1 MIHIV
6 DSICS
11 TNDWL
16 AKYHFELDDTILA
29 IEQTQ
34 GKGRRGN
41 IWESKRGGF
50 YISTVSSN
58 HKLLPF
64 IAGIS
69 IMKVLEA
76 YSNDLSLKWPN
87 DIILKGNKVGGILCE
102 DIGNCSI
109 VGIGIN
115 SENLP
120 DINNSTNLVSN
131 GINLDKSVFLA
142 SFLYNFDILSSSAPN
157 KIIEIFNEYDCLIG
171 NEVFWNDLSGVVKSI
186 AQDGSLVV
194 ESRGKELNLYSEE
207 VHLEKY

>member
-16 AKYHFELDDTILA
+16 AKYHFEVDDTILA

-41 IWESKRGGF
+41 TWESKIGGF

-64 IAGIS
+64 VVGIS

-76 YSNDLSLKWPN
+76 YSSDLNLKWPN

-102 DIGNCSI
+102 DLGSCSI
-109 VGIGIN
+109 IGIGIN
-115 SENLP
+115 SENRP
-120 DINNSTNLVSN
+120 DIVNSTNLVSN

-142 SFLYNFDILSSSAPN
+142 SFLYNFDIFSSFKSD
-157 KIIEIFNEYDCLIG
+157 KIIEIFTRYDCLIG
-171 NEVFWNDLSGVVKSI
+171 NEIFWNDLSGVVKSI
-186 AQDGSLVV
+186 ALDGSLVV
-194 ESRGKELNLYSEE
+194 ESSGKELNLYSEE
-207 VHLEKY
+207 VQLEKY

>member
-16 AKYHFELDDTILA
+16 AKYHFEVDDTVLA

-41 IWESKRGGF
+41 TWESKIGGF

-64 IAGIS
+64 VVGIS

-76 YSNDLSLKWPN
+76 YSSDLNLKWPN

-102 DIGNCSI
+102 DLGSCSI
-109 VGIGIN
+109 IGIGIN
-115 SENLP
+115 SENRP
-120 DINNSTNLVSN
+120 DIVNSTNLVSN

-142 SFLYNFDILSSSAPN
+142 SFLYNFDIFSSFNSD
-157 KIIEIFNEYDCLIG
+157 KIIEIFTRYDCLIG
-171 NEVFWNDLSGVVKSI
+171 NEIFWNDLSGVVKSI
-186 AQDGSLVV
+186 ALDGSLVV
-194 ESRGKELNLYSEE
+194 ESSGKELNLYSEE
-207 VHLEKY
+207 VQLEKY

>member
-16 AKYHFELDDTILA
+16 AKYHFEVDDTILA

-41 IWESKRGGF
+41 TWESKIGGF

-64 IAGIS
+64 VVGIS

-76 YSNDLSLKWPN
+76 YSSDLNLKWPN

-102 DIGNCSI
+102 DLGNCSI
-109 VGIGIN
+109 IGIGIN
-115 SENLP
+115 SENRP
-120 DINNSTNLVSN
+120 DIANSTNLVSN

-142 SFLYNFDILSSSAPN
+142 SFLYNFDIISSFTSD
-157 KIIEIFNEYDCLIG
+157 KIIEIFTIYDCLIG
-171 NEVFWNDLSGVVKSI
+171 NEIFWNDLSGVVKSI
-186 AQDGSLVV
+186 ALDGSLVV
-194 ESRGKELNLYSEE
+194 ESSGKELNLYSEE
-207 VHLEKY
+207 VQLEKY

>member
-16 AKYHFELDDTILA
+16 AKYHFEVDDTILA

-41 IWESKRGGF
+41 TWESKIGGF

-64 IAGIS
+64 VVGIS

-76 YSNDLSLKWPN
+76 YSSDLNLKWPN

-102 DIGNCSI
+102 DLGNFSI
-109 VGIGIN
+109 IGIGIN
-115 SENLP
+115 SENSP
-120 DINNSTNLVSN
+120 DIANSTNLVSN
-131 GINLDKSVFLA
+131 GINLDKSVILA
-142 SFLYNFDILSSSAPN
+142 SFLYNFDIFSSFTSD
-157 KIIEIFNEYDCLIG
+157 KILEIFTIYDCLIG
-171 NEVFWNDLSGVVKSI
+171 NEIFWNDLSGVVKSI
-186 AQDGSLVV
+186 ALDGSLVV
-194 ESRGKELNLYSEE
+194 ESSGKELNLYSEE
-207 VHLEKY
+207 VQLEKY

>member
-16 AKYHFELDDTILA
+16 AKYHFEVDDTILA

-41 IWESKRGGF
+41 TWESKIGGF

-64 IAGIS
+64 VVGIS

-76 YSNDLSLKWPN
+76 YSSDLNLKWPN

-102 DIGNCSI
+102 DLGSCSI
-109 VGIGIN
+109 IGIGIN
-115 SENLP
+115 SENRP
-120 DINNSTNLVSN
+120 DIVNSTNLVSN

-142 SFLYNFDILSSSAPN
+142 SFLYNFDIFSSFNSD
-157 KIIEIFNEYDCLIG
+157 KIIEIFTRYDCLIG
-171 NEVFWNDLSGVVKSI
+171 NEIFWNDLSGVVKSI
-186 AQDGSLVV
+186 ALDGSLVV
-194 ESRGKELNLYSEE
+194 ESSGKELNLYSEE
-207 VHLEKY
+207 VQLEKY